1 MNGTVEEP
9 SEHFFSQDFGGLKYT
24 HAHIA
29 AAAAKAATWQS
40 NVSDP
45 LCLGPLGLP
54 EGNT

>member
-45 LCLGPLGLP
+45 LCLGTLGLP